1 MPVQSCGRAA
11 ADSGAAGI
19 SNPSAD
25 AAAALQKEREAL
37 LAELSRLQAEEERV
51 IARLDKIEE
60 AIAAAAAD
68 ALAAAGAP
76 QTDAV
81 AGVEENVHRPHVSE
95 HAAGGMSAAIKR
107 SIGRA
112 VESFAR
118 DDAKGGTSLARR
130 ETVATECSE
139 ADALQDGSVQQAG
152 AKRGRA
158 AGIEGEG
165 KVGTARAEKPDKVG
179 LVHSEQTADTG
190 RSSEKTAGADSKNPF
205 ADLQAALNAFD
216 QTF

>member
-1 MPVQSCGRAA
+1 MSVQSCGRAA

-19 SNPSAD
+19 FNPSAD

-60 AIAAAAAD
+60 AIAATAAD
-68 ALAAAGAP
+68 AVAPAGAP
-76 QTDAV
+76 QKAPV
-81 AGVEENVHRPHVSE
+81 SGAEESVHRQHLSE
-95 HAAGGMSAAIKR
+95 HVAGGMSAAIKR

-118 DDAKGGTSLARR
+118 DDAKGETSLARR
-130 ETVATECSE
+130 ETVATECTE

-152 AKRGRA
+152 AKCEPA
-158 AGIEGEG
+158 AGAQGES
-165 KVGTARAEKPDKVG
+165 KVRIARAEKPDKAG

-190 RSSEKTAGADSKNPF
+190 SSSEKAARADSKNPF

>member
-1 MPVQSCGRAA
+1 MSVQSCGRAA
-11 ADSGAAGI
+11 ADSGSAGI

-25 AAAALQKEREAL
+25 AAAALRKERESL

-51 IARLDKIEE
+51 IARLDQVEE

-68 ALAAAGAP
+68 AVAPAGAP
-76 QTDAV
+76 QKAPV
-81 AGVEENVHRPHVSE
+81 SGAEESVHRPHVSE

-118 DDAKGGTSLARR
+118 DDAKGGIRR
-130 ETVATECSE
+130 TRSETVATECSE
-139 ADALQDGSVQQAG
+139 ADALQDRSVQQAG
-152 AKRGRA
+152 AKCEPA
-158 AGIEGEG
+158 AGAQGES
-165 KVGTARAEKPDKVG
+165 KVRTARSEKPDKAG
-179 LVHSEQTADTG
+179 LVHSEQAAGTG
-190 RSSEKTAGADSKNPF
+190 RSSEKAAGADSKNPF

>member
-25 AAAALQKEREAL
+25 AAAALQKERKEL

-51 IARLDKIEE
+51 IARLDQVEE

-76 QTDAV
+76 QRDAV

-118 DDAKGGTSLARR
+118 DDAKGGIRR
-130 ETVATECSE
+130 PRSETVATECTE
-139 ADALQDGSVQQAG
+139 EDALQDGSVQQAG

-158 AGIEGEG
+158 AGIEGKG
-165 KVGTARAEKPDKVG
+165 KVRTARAEKPDKAG

-190 RSSEKTAGADSKNPF
+190 SSSEKAARADSKNPF

>member
-1 MPVQSCGRAA
+1 G
-11 ADSGAAGI
+11 G
-19 SNPSAD
+19 
-25 AAAALQKEREAL
+25 
-37 LAELSRLQAEEERV
+37 
-51 IARLDKIEE
+51 
-60 AIAAAAAD
+60 
-68 ALAAAGAP
+68 
-76 QTDAV
+76 V
-81 AGVEENVHRPHVSE
+81 AGGEENVHRPHVSE

-118 DDAKGGTSLARR
+118 DDAKGETSPARR
-130 ETVATECSE
+130 ETVTTECTE
-139 ADALQDGSVQQAG
+139 ADALQGGSVQQAG

-165 KVGTARAEKPDKVG
+165 KVRTARAEKPDKAG

-190 RSSEKTAGADSKNPF
+190 RSSEKTASADSNNPF

>member
-11 ADSGAAGI
+11 ADSGSAGI

-51 IARLDKIEE
+51 IARLDQVEE

-68 ALAAAGAP
+68 ALAAASAP
-76 QTDAV
+76 QRDAV

-118 DDAKGGTSLARR
+118 DDAKGETSLARR
-130 ETVATECSE
+130 ETVTTECTE
-139 ADALQDGSVQQAG
+139 ADALQDQSVQQAG
-152 AKRGRA
+152 AKCEPAAGAQGESKVRTARAGKRGRA
-158 AGIEGEG
+158 
-165 KVGTARAEKPDKVG
+165 G

-190 RSSEKTAGADSKNPF
+190 RSSEKTAGADSNNPF

>member
-37 LAELSRLQAEEERV
+37 LAELSRLQAEEEHV

-76 QTDAV
+76 QRDAV
-81 AGVEENVHRPHVSE
+81 AGVEENVLRPHVSE

-118 DDAKGGTSLARR
+118 DDAKGETSLARR

-139 ADALQDGSVQQAG
+139 EDALQDGSVQQAV

-158 AGIEGEG
+158 AGIEGKG
-165 KVGTARAEKPDKVG
+165 KVGTARAEKPDKAG

-190 RSSEKTAGADSKNPF
+190 RSSEKAAGADSKNPF

>member
-1 MPVQSCGRAA
+1 M
-11 ADSGAAGI
+11 
-19 SNPSAD
+19 
-25 AAAALQKEREAL
+25 QKEREAL

-76 QTDAV
+76 QRDAV
-81 AGVEENVHRPHVSE
+81 AEVEENVHRPHVSE

-118 DDAKGGTSLARR
+118 DDAKGETSPARR
-130 ETVATECSE
+130 ETVTTECTE
-139 ADALQDGSVQQAG
+139 ADALQGGSVQQAG

-165 KVGTARAEKPDKVG
+165 KVRTARAEKPDKAG

-190 RSSEKTAGADSKNPF
+190 RSSEKTASADSNNPF

-216 QTF
+216 RTF